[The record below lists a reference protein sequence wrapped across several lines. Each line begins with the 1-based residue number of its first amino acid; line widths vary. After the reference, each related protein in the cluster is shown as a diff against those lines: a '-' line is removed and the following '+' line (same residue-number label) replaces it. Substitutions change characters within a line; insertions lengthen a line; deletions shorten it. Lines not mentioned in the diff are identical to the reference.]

1 RGVVERAQAVGTQMV
16 VALKQVR
23 AAGLDGTDAVQRFRE
38 EVLTAS
44 GLKHPNIVPIY
55 HVGEQAGRPFYTM
68 ALIEGGSLES
78 QLARFRDDPREIARL
93 AAKIARAA
101 AHAHQ
106 RHVLHRDLNPGNA

>member
-1 RGVVERAQAVGTQMV
+1 MGSAATSDETVDYRQPADRAADSPDGAHGRFGEYELLGEIGRGAMGVVYRARPVGTQMV

-55 HVGEQAGRPFYTM
+55 
-68 ALIEGGSLES
+68 
-78 QLARFRDDPREIARL
+78 
-93 AAKIARAA
+93 
-101 AHAHQ
+101 
-106 RHVLHRDLNPGNA
+106 